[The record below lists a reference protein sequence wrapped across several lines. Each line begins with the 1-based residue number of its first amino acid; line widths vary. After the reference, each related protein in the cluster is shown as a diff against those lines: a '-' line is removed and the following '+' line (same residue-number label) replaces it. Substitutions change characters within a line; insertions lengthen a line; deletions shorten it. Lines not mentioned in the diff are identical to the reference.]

1 MRYKLEQESFG
12 NPEHQAIFMLPGWAM
27 PKECLYELAQKL
39 SIKYYVVL
47 VNLPGTSM
55 SSSATENVNIGPNY
69 DIDALTE
76 QLVAAAPKNAWWLGW
91 SLGGMISSYVAAH
104 RSSCVKG
111 LITIA
116 TSPAFVQSDD
126 WQLGMAVEDF
136 ESFESLI
143 AHDKGLGLKRFVAL
157 QSKGSHQ
164 ASVVRKQLSVWVG
177 PKTSVAL
184 ALEGGL
190 RLLKDLDVRRELEI
204 LDVPSLHLLGE
215 NDALVN
221 ASWPQQIDNICMPIE
236 YKVLEGCAHQPF
248 LEDMNSIF
256 PHIESFLDA
265 H

>member
-39 SIKYYVVL
+39 SVKYYVVL

-55 SSSATENVNIGPNY
+55 NADAIGDARIGPNY

-116 TSPAFVQSDD
+116 TSPAFVQSED
-126 WQLGMAVEDF
+126 WSQGMPLEDF
-136 ESFESLI
+136 EAFE
-143 AHDKGLGLKRFVAL
+143 GLVANDAAMGLKRFVAL
-157 QSKGSHQ
+157 QSKGSQH
-164 ASVVRKQLSVWVG
+164 ASNVRKQLSTWVG
-177 PKTSVAL
+177 PTTSMAL

-190 RLLKDLDVRRELEI
+190 HLLKYLDVRRELEI
-204 LDVPSLHLLGE
+204 LDLPSLHLLGE

-221 ASWPQQIDNICMPIE
+221 ASWPQEIENICMPIE

-248 LEDMNSIF
+248 LEDMNLIL
-256 PHIESFLDA
+256 PHIENFLDA

>member
-12 NPEHQAIFMLPGWAM
+12 DPNQQAIFMLPGWAM

-39 SIKYYVVL
+39 SANYYVVL
-47 VNLPGTSM
+47 VNLPGITTNTSLIEQ
-55 SSSATENVNIGPNY
+55 AKTGPNY

-116 TSPAFVQSDD
+116 SSPAFVESDD
-126 WQLGMAVEDF
+126 WSLAMSLADF
-136 ESFESLI
+136 EAFECLV
-143 AHDKGLGLKRFVAL
+143 ANDAATGLKRFVAL
-157 QSKGSHQ
+157 QSKGSRD
-164 ASVVRKQLSVWVG
+164 ASAVRKQLAKWVG
-177 PKTSVAL
+177 VDASMTL

-190 RLLKDLDVRRELEI
+190 HLLKNLDVRRELEI
-204 LDVPSLHLLGE
+204 LDLPSLHLLGE
-215 NDALVN
+215 KDVLVN
-221 ASWPQQIDNICMPIE
+221 SEWPQTIVNDCVPIE

-248 LEDMNSIF
+248 IEDLNQLY
-256 PHIESFLDA
+256 PHIETFLNA